1 MKNYL
6 YAPTGAAPQHCL
18 TSAFNH
24 SKNLRIKSRIKRVL
38 EVTASVAE
46 STLSIPIP
54 GGGLLDNSIFFFKP
68 LGSKV
73 LIKLKASF
81 Q

>member
-1 MKNYL
+1 MKW
-6 YAPTGAAPQHCL
+6 
-18 TSAFNH
+18 
-24 SKNLRIKSRIKRVL
+24 KSDLEPPNQEVKRVL

-54 GGGLLDNSIFFFKP
+54 GGGLLDNSIFFVKP